1 MKRNVWLTA
10 GLLAAGSLL
19 ASVGS
24 AEFGLR
30 SAFAQEAAAQEPAAE
45 MLGIGS
51 KAPALEIEHW
61 VSNGNG
67 SFKPVTKFEDGNV
80 YIVEFWATWCG
91 PCIMSMPHLVETQEK
106 YKDKKV
112 QLISVSDEDLDTVKQ
127 FLEGDVRGSEGK
139 TYAELTSAY
148 CLTTDPDRSVY
159 TSYMEAAGQNGI
171 PTAFIVGKKGLVEW
185 IGHPMEMDEPLEQ
198 IVNDKWDLDAAKKQ
212 WAVAQ
217 EAQRAQMEAQRAL
230 QGVFARLQ
238 SGEFEEALK
247 MLDKVIADTENKE
260 IAMQLRGLKLNVMM
274 QTGSTEADVIPVAK
288 EVLQA
293 MASEPMGMN
302 NLAWMIAEQAAEG
315 FFTNK
320 EFLAEVAGMAE
331 TAAGKATKAED
342 WQVWDTA
349 AHLYFHAGNI
359 EKAIAAQKKAVEN
372 PNSAQAPEVAEFLK
386 KLEGLK

>member
-1 MKRNVWLTA
+1 MKRNDWVTTSLVA
-10 GLLAAGSLL
+10 VGSLL
-19 ASVGS
+19 TS
-24 AEFGLR
+24 FGLTTVELQ
-30 SAFAQEAAAQEPAAE
+30 SAVAQDAAAAEPATE
-45 MLGIGS
+45 GLGIGS
-51 KAPALEIEHW
+51 KAPALDIEHW

-67 SFKPVTKFEDGNV
+67 AFKPVTKFEEGNV

-112 QLISVSDEDLDTVKQ
+112 QLISVSDEDLDTVTQ
-127 FLEGDVRGSEGK
+127 FLEGQVRGSDGK
-139 TYAELTSAY
+139 TYAQLTSAY

-159 TSYMEAAGQNGI
+159 KSYMEAAGQNGI

-198 IVNDKWDLDAAKKQ
+198 IVNGSWDLAAAKQQ
-212 WAVAQ
+212 WEVAQ
-217 EAQRAQMEAQRAL
+217 EAQRAQMQAQRAL

-238 SGEFEEALK
+238 SGDFPEALK

-293 MASEPMGMN
+293 MSSEPMGMN

-315 FFTNK
+315 FFSNK
-320 EFLAEVAGMAE
+320 EFLADVAGMAE
-331 TAAGKATKAED
+331 TAAGAAAKADD
-342 WQVWDTA
+342 WQIWDTA
-349 AHLYFHAGNI
+349 AHLHFHAGNI
-359 EKAIAAQKKAVEN
+359 DKAIAAQKKAVAN
-372 PNSAQAPEVAEFLK
+372 PNSAQAPEVAGFLK
-386 KLEGLK
+386 QLEAMK